1 MANGWLS
8 FGADNETTY
17 NQSVFD
23 NNSPKPAIFAF
34 WDDLNPENLATN
46 GQGTIKYHSNNER
59 TVIWYDNI
67 AHVSNNNDVYDFQ
80 IVLYPSGKVAINY
93 KQMNGSTNS
102 ATVGI
107 IDQNGNYGLE
117 PVYNENGFFQNEMSV
132 LFDTAPSWINI
143 LSNDFGQIP
152 ENETLSIE
160 FNVTTENLENNSYQ
174 SFIFINSNANV
185 ESSIIPVMLTVS
197 ENGLL
202 LGDLNQDE
210 IIDILDV
217 VRLVSI
223 VLGQYT
229 PTSFESLLADLNQD
243 DIINVQDIVLMINII
258 LSE

>member
-1 MANGWLS
+1 
-8 FGADNETTY
+8 
-17 NQSVFD
+17 
-23 NNSPKPAIFAF
+23 
-34 WDDLNPENLATN
+34 
-46 GQGTIKYHSNNER
+46 
-59 TVIWYDNI
+59 
-67 AHVSNNNDVYDFQ
+67 
-80 IVLYPSGKVAINY
+80 
-93 KQMNGSTNS
+93 
-102 ATVGI
+102 
-107 IDQNGNYGLE
+107 
-117 PVYNENGFFQNEMSV
+117 MSV

-202 LGDLNQDE
+202 LGDLNQDD